1 MLTEIHNM
9 NINDLITQGRKIES
23 SLQYVPS
30 SEGVIRMF
38 SVYRLANVDE
48 YYRWKE
54 FSIRFLQLYYPTDV
68 ERFSKYSQE
77 FEQHHYLPKY
87 ISNMIGVLE
96 ACEAFSSER
105 MTQSKGVEE
114 RDSEIAKVQDLE
126 QQYRSQTG
134 EGRVHL
140 SISAFHDWHA
150 AACVLFDK
158 WFYSTD
164 EDWAKFQDIDGEG
177 NGYVLKHE
185 YDKIY
190 SSYQKLIARLK
201 DGRSLKGLAAQQNVP
216 RFVKPTDALSKVN
229 IFISYSHADL
239 KWLERLKKHLKVLAK
254 YSGSVEYW
262 EDTKLRGGDRW
273 RDEITEA
280 FKKSNVAILLVSTDF
295 LASDFITSDELPP
308 ILRKAV
314 SDGTR
319 VLSLIVAPCSFE
331 VSEISDFQAINS
343 PDRTLAD
350 LTNDETA
357 IERVY
362 LELVQTI
369 QGLL

>member
-1 MLTEIHNM
+1 M
-9 NINDLITQGRKIES
+9 
-23 SLQYVPS
+23 PS
-30 SEGVIRMF
+30 GVGVIRTY
-38 SVYRLANVDE
+38 SVYRPSNVDE

-54 FSIRFLQLYYPTDV
+54 FSIRFLQLYDPADV
-68 ERFSKYSQE
+68 ERFIKYSEE
-77 FEQHHYLPKY
+77 FERNYYLPQF
-87 ISNMIGVLE
+87 ISNMIGVLD
-96 ACEAFSSER
+96 ACKAFPSER
-105 MTQSKGVEE
+105 MAQLKGVEE
-114 RDSEIAKVQDLE
+114 RELEIAKVQYLE
-126 QQYRSQTG
+126 QQYRGQIDN
-134 EGRVHL
+134 EEVHL
-140 SISAFHDWHA
+140 SVSAFHDWHA

-158 WFYSTD
+158 WFYPTD
-164 EDWAKFQDIDGEG
+164 EDWVKFQDIDGEG
-177 NGYVLKHE
+177 NGYELKHD

-190 SSYQKLIARLK
+190 SSYQKLMARLQ
-201 DGRSLKGLAAQQNVP
+201 DGRGLKSMVAQQNVP
-216 RFVKPTDALSKVN
+216 RYVKSTDVLNKVN

-254 YSGSVEYW
+254 YSGRVEYW
-262 EDTKLRGGDRW
+262 EDTKLRGGDKW
-273 RDEITEA
+273 RDEITA
-280 FKKSNVAILLVSTDF
+280 AINKANVAILLVSTDF

-319 VLSLIVAPCSFE
+319 VLPLIVAPCAFE

-350 LTNDETA
+350 LTNDEAA

>member
-1 MLTEIHNM
+1 M
-9 NINDLITQGRKIES
+9 NINELIAQGRNIES

-30 SEGVIRMF
+30 VEGVIRMY
-38 SVYRLANVDE
+38 SAYRLTNVDE

-54 FSIRFLQLYYPTDV
+54 VSIRYLQLYYPTDV
-68 ERFSKYSQE
+68 ERFSKYSEE
-77 FEQHHYLPKY
+77 FEKHHYLPKF

-96 ACEAFSSER
+96 ACEAFPSER
-105 MTQSKGVEE
+105 MAQLKGVEE
-114 RDSEIAKVQDLE
+114 RESEISKVLYLE
-126 QQYRSQTG
+126 QQYRTQTG
-134 EGRVHL
+134 KESVHL

-158 WFYSTD
+158 WFYPTD
-164 EDWAKFQDIDGEG
+164 EDWVKFQDIDGVG
-177 NGYVLKHE
+177 NGYELKHE

-201 DGRSLKGLAAQQNVP
+201 DDRGLKSMVTQQNVT
-216 RFVKPTDALSKVN
+216 RNVKLTDAPIKVN
-229 IFISYSHADL
+229 IFISYAHEDL
-239 KWLERLKKHLKVLAK
+239 KWLERLKKHLKVLEK

-262 EDTKLRGGDRW
+262 EDTKLRGGDKW
-273 RDEITEA
+273 RDEITA
-280 FKKSNVAILLVSTDF
+280 AINKANVAILLVSTDF

-308 ILRKAV
+308 ILRKAA

-319 VLSLIVAPCSFE
+319 ILPLIVAPCSFE
-331 VSEISDFQAINS
+331 VSEISEFQAINS

-350 LTNDETA
+350 LGNNEAA
-357 IERVY
+357 IDRVY
-362 LELVQTI
+362 LELVKTI